1 MDKTRKL
8 FSNKHLHEVLPQG
21 SPMAA
26 TQDSIQPYSITRYRK
41 TRYWAI
47 WKGTDE
53 LLAVTVYLRGA
64 RAVLEQL
71 NNPSTHMTTTHQK
84 AGTVIL
90 AAKNHEGLSVRL
102 RCTLE
107 ATEVSHSIRG
117 EWKTDLSYGQPL
129 PELLDERLFRLTSA
143 KGRKSYR
150 SFFPLEQRRKKK
162 KKSPRGKSKEGRQV
176 QDAGQ
181 GLWQQAEREEK
192 QKMAGQ
198 AEIVNVMG
206 VEPLSPRQ
214 ATCNVIPAGL
224 ERPQAIPEGYI
235 LSAGDRLIRKY
246 KTSLVE
252 VVVKAPGQYEW
263 NGQVYPTL
271 THISWKVT
279 GYQISG
285 NAFFG
290 LPVKHRCK

>member
-8 FSNKHLHEVLPQG
+8 FSNKHLHEVSPQG

-26 TQDSIQPYSITRYRK
+26 TQDAIQPYSITRYRK

-107 ATEVSHSIRG
+107 ATEVSHSVRG
-117 EWKTDLSYGQPL
+117 EWKTDLSYDQPL
-129 PELLDERLFRLTSA
+129 PELLNEGLFRLTSA

-150 SFFPLEQRRKKK
+150 SFFPHELGRRKKHH
-162 KKSPRGKSKEGRQV
+162 SRAS
-176 QDAGQ
+176 
-181 GLWQQAEREEK
+181 K
-192 QKMAGQ
+192 QKDDVRKPPVPLPAPPEPPLCQ
-198 AEIVNVMG
+198 HPAYNVVLTG
-206 VEPLSPRQ
+206 DSY
-214 ATCNVIPAGL
+214 A
-224 ERPQAIPEGYI
+224 RPIPEGY
-235 LSAGDRLIRKY
+235 LPSPGDRLLRLY
-246 KTSLVE
+246 KKNLVE
-252 VVVKAPGQYEW
+252 VRVKAPGQYEW